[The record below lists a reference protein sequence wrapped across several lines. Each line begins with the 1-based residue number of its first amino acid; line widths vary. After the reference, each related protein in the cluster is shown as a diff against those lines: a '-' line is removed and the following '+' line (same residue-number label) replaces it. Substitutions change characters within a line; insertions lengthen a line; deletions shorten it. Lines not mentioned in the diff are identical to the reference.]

1 VRLLSSLVPDPADVA
16 ELPDAL
22 FEVDGDVAVPSEMTR
37 GPWSPHAQHGG
48 APSSLLAGVL
58 EGVDAGPPTV
68 TVRFTC
74 DLVRPVPLTPLHITT
89 RVVRP
94 GKKVQLV
101 EASLSDGGV
110 EFARATALRLRELED
125 ELDPAWTSPD
135 VTPFPPPDE
144 TGPGAFPR
152 AIGGQIGFWNAIDM
166 RPVAGELFVPGPA
179 KVWFR
184 LKVPVV
190 AGQETSPLQRVAA
203 AADFGNGVGSGIDRE
218 RFSFINADVSVAL
231 HRLPV
236 GEWIGLDGVMFPE
249 INGIALA
256 ESVLHDVRG
265 RIGRGTQTVILEE
278 TQ

>member
-1 VRLLSSLVPDPADVA
+1 VP

-22 FEVDGDVAVPSEMTR
+22 FEVDGDIVVPTEMTR

-48 APSSLLAGVL
+48 APAALLAGVL

-68 TVRFTC
+68 TVRLTV
-74 DLVRPVPLTPLHITT
+74 DLMRPVPLTPLRVRT

-101 EASLSDGGV
+101 EATLSDGDV
-110 EFARATALRLRELED
+110 DFARATALRLRELED
-125 ELDPAWTSPD
+125 ELESAWSSPD
-135 VTPFPPPDE
+135 VSPFPPPDE
-144 TGPGAFPR
+144 ARPGAFPR

-184 LKVPVV
+184 LTVPVV
-190 AGQETSPLQRVAA
+190 AGRETLPLQRVAA

-231 HRLPV
+231 HRMPE

-249 INGIALA
+249 TNGVALA

-278 TQ
+278 VS